1 MIKSLFAAL
10 ALSATPLLAFA
21 APLGMADA
29 TDLLADNRAA
39 VPADVMTTAP
49 ADAMDDA
56 DADEAAPDPA
66 TTPDVRKRASVARPD
81 AARASV
87 AKPAANARKG
97 ADAHKDHP
105 KGTRWQSLLPGVMK

>member
-1 MIKSLFAAL
+1 MIKSLIAAL
-10 ALSATPLLAFA
+10 ALSATPLLASA

-29 TDLLADNRAA
+29 TDLLADNHAA
-39 VPADVMTTAP
+39 VPADVM
-49 ADAMDDA
+49 D

-81 AARASV
+81 AARAPV
-87 AKPAANARKG
+87 AKPAAGARKG
-97 ADAHKDHP
+97 ADTHKDHP